1 MSIHAGI
8 NMIMISQ
15 IHTKQPQL
23 LPHAAS
29 KTIPTKSRDCLHR
42 TCSNFQKQLDRQQ
55 QNGKEQT
62 GLRDVFF
69 KAEQLD
75 MASVKSKCNIS
86 GYILCFST
94 IHFYSTW
101 SVKVKTKPCHIQ
113 SGAMHRGQRHGTET
127 LWGVPGALP
136 ELVLSPPHERTS
148 HLLPRRTNWPHLHVS
163 SVRRADRCGHALR
176 GLINY
181 TQSFLSALLMKV
193 GGVVYR
199 WCHWFVVHWG
209 ILHHVNEDMHQG

>member
-1 MSIHAGI
+1 MQHE
-8 NMIMISQ
+8 
-15 IHTKQPQL
+15 KPY
-23 LPHAAS
+23 
-29 KTIPTKSRDCLHR
+29 KSRDCLHR

-101 SVKVKTKPCHIQ
+101 SVKVKTKHDTFRVELCTEGRDMGQKHCEVFLEPCQ
-113 SGAMHRGQRHGTET
+113 S
-127 LWGVPGALP
+127 
-136 ELVLSPPHERTS
+136 SCC
-148 HLLPRRTNWPHLHVS
+148 LLPMKEHHICFQEEQTDPIFMWAPCGERIG
-163 SVRRADRCGHALR
+163 ADTHCR
-176 GLINY
+176 
-181 TQSFLSALLMKV
+181 
-193 GGVVYR
+193 
-199 WCHWFVVHWG
+199 
-209 ILHHVNEDMHQG
+209 D